1 MTEQVTEPSL
11 DTPAPGTPE
20 TPTPTG
26 APPLVQVA
34 LAIGL
39 VALLLAGWQWL
50 DSRQRI
56 GGLEQ
61 SLTQRLADFDSRNKE
76 SQVVAKQAEE
86 ATARAVARLA
96 LLEQKL
102 DESQAQQDALQTLY
116 LEMANNRDEWTI
128 AEVEQLLIIANQQLQ
143 LAGNIKPALL
153 ALQTAD
159 TRLQQIDKPQIFQL
173 RKLVGRDIQRLQ
185 ALPSVDVVGMSVAL
199 ENLITS
205 ADKIP
210 LVSERHP
217 KASNTV
223 MPDWDDSPLHR
234 LWQEVW
240 QDMKSLV
247 RIQRIDRPEPP
258 LLPPEQ
264 TFFLRENLKLRLLTA
279 RIALLQRDEASYR
292 ADLLAADSWIKQQ
305 FDTHDAA
312 TQGALASL
320 RQLSANNLVIEVPD
334 ISETL
339 NAVSKYKLSL
349 ERPKK

>member
-1 MTEQVTEPSL
+1 MTDNNSQ
-11 DTPAPGTPE
+11 
-20 TPTPTG
+20 TPTVEP
-26 APPLVQVA
+26 AQAKPSFALPLPHAA

-61 SLTQRLADFDSRNKE
+61 SLTQRLADFDTRNKE
-76 SQVVAKQAEE
+76 SQLVAKQAEE
-86 ATARAVARLA
+86 ATSRANARLA

-102 DESQAQQDALQTLY
+102 DESQSQQDALQTLY

-128 AEVEQLLIIANQQLQ
+128 AEVEQLLIIASQQLQ
-143 LAGNIKPALL
+143 LAGNVKPALL

-159 TRLQQIDKPQIFQL
+159 TRLQQIDKPQIIQL
-173 RKLVGRDIQRLQ
+173 RKLVSRDIQRLQ
-185 ALPSVDVVGMSVAL
+185 ALPSVDVVGMSLSL
-199 ENLITS
+199 ENLIAST
-205 ADKIP
+205 DKIP

-217 KASNTV
+217 KTDV
-223 MPDWDDSPLHR
+223 VILPDWNDSPLHR
-234 LWQEVW
+234 LGQEIW
-240 QDMKSLV
+240 YDIKGLI
-247 RIQRIDRPEPP
+247 RIQQIDRPEPP
-258 LLPPEQ
+258 LLTPEQ

-292 ADLLAADSWIKQQ
+292 NDLQTVDSWIKQH

-312 TQGALASL
+312 TQGAIAVL
-320 RQLSANNLVIEVPD
+320 RHLSSNSLVIEVPD

-349 ERPKK
+349 EHPKK